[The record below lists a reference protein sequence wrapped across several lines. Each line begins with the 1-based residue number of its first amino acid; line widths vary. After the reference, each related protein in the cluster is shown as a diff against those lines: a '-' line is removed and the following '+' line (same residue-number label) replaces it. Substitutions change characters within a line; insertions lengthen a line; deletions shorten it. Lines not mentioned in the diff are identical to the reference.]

1 MPPSNLLFLMSDEHN
16 ARMLGCSGHPVVQ
29 TPNLD
34 ALAARGARFTSAYC
48 NSPICVP
55 SRASFATGRY
65 PHQIGAWDNASPY
78 VGQAPSW
85 AHRLRAAGHPVT
97 TIGKLHYRSPLDD
110 TGFAD
115 QRIPM
120 HVMEGRGDVFG
131 CIRTDIPPTR
141 FQLEHVDEAG
151 PGESEYIRYDTG
163 IADAAVR
170 WLHEEAPAH
179 QRPWCLFVSFSLP
192 HFPLIAPREYL
203 DLYPIDEVPLPI
215 QWQPGDWP
223 RHPYVSAFREARV
236 QSDAEFRGAAMV
248 RRAVAA
254 YFGMC
259 TFVDA
264 QIGRVLDALQATGSA
279 SRTRVV
285 YTSDH
290 GETLGDYGLWGKS
303 VMYDSALAVP
313 LILAGPD
320 VPAGAVVEQNASL
333 VDAFPTILDS
343 FGLEPHGDDA
353 DLPGASLWPAARG
366 QDFPQRTVFAEY
378 HAMGAPHAS
387 YALCDGRY
395 KYVHYLGHPPQL
407 FDLAAD
413 PEERHDLAPPPAS
426 PLEPSSPSPRLL
438 PLPVRERV
446 GVRGLLPPPLSQPST
461 PRRSRNLRRSLS
473 GACRPSSAA
482 SSTPKRRTPP
492 PGPTS
497 APACKPT
504 AARRPSAPPDR
515 RSTSPAPPSSSAET
529 RPLRVRPPRSF
540 SPPPL
545 LPLRPFL
552 PLPWRDLCVTP
563 RHGGF
568 TFQVF
573 NR

>member
-34 ALAARGARFTSAYC
+34 ALAACGARFTSAYC

-179 QRPWCLFVSFSLP
+179 ERPWCLFVSFSLP

-366 QDFPQRTVFAEY
+366 QDFLQRTVFAEY
-378 HAMGAPHAS
+378 HAMGAPHAA

-413 PEERHDLAPPPAS
+413 PEERHDLAPPPPPAPGAASAS
-426 PLEPSSPSPRLL
+426 PLGPSSPSLLQPSSPSPREG
-438 PLPVRERV
+438 PSPSPREGEGWGEGSPASSSKSTEHTPPVPEPPAV
-446 GVRGLLPPPLSQPST
+446 VVRRMQT
-461 PRRSRNLRRSLS
+461 ELRRLVD
-473 GACRPSSAA
+473 PEAA
-482 SSTPKRRTPP
+482 D
-492 PGPTS
+492 
-497 APACKPT
+497 A
-504 AARRPSAPPDR
+504 AARADQRACLQANGGEAAVRAAGPQINFTRAPEQFR
-515 RSTSPAPPSSSAET
+515 
-529 RPLRVRPPRSF
+529 
-540 SPPPL
+540 
-545 LPLRPFL
+545 
-552 PLPWRDLCVTP
+552 
-563 RHGGF
+563 
-568 TFQVF
+568 
-573 NR
+573 